1 MPIASAHIRLQRFN
15 RRVLRR
21 GYSALRVLGSINPK
35 SIERSTAVGISL
47 FAASSIAL
55 QGFVVASGNLHG
67 KPAGRA
73 EAAVAH
79 LDQVLTTAAM
89 KSSKEISANA
99 VALLAAAE
107 PLARADK
114 LVDRLIASAANTT
127 ANGRKLARY
136 ASLVPADT
144 ILPKTVVAEIAANE
158 AAATVAVTAP
168 AGLRDDTFAPDAGKR
183 SLREAAAEIAMTP
196 RMAASGVPAPT
207 RVAFLGGQLNDASV
221 GMRKDKGVIIQA
233 AAPTSVPRMFGSK
246 TKDVPAAVLQ
256 KVHFQSDTPERC
268 LPSDLMNVIYDVA
281 EKFGEVQVL
290 STFRDPDRNRRVGGA
305 TRSFHLRCQA
315 IDFRVVNRSSGLL
328 EYLEKRADV
337 GGLKRYPLGFYH
349 IDTGPRRSW

>member
-1 MPIASAHIRLQRFN
+1 MPKASAHIRLKRFN
-15 RRVLRR
+15 RRLFRR
-21 GYSALRVLGSINPK
+21 GYGVLRTLGSINPK
-35 SIERSTAVGISL
+35 SVERSAAIGISL

-79 LDQVLTTAAM
+79 PEQVSTATAK
-89 KSSKEISANA
+89 KSSREGPAGA
-99 VALLAAAE
+99 AALLAAAA

-114 LVDRLIASAANTT
+114 LIDPAPASAANIPGD
-127 ANGRKLARY
+127 GRRLARL
-136 ASLVPADT
+136 ASLLPADT
-144 ILPKTVVAEIAANE
+144 VLPKSVTAESSANE
-158 AAATVAVTAP
+158 VAATAVATVP
-168 AGLRDDTFAPDAGKR
+168 PGLRSDTFAPDAGKR
-183 SLREAAAEIAMTP
+183 SLRDLASEIAMAP

-207 RVAFLGGQLNDASV
+207 RVAFLGGQLNDASG
-221 GMRKDKGVIIQA
+221 GMRKDKGIIIDA
-233 AAPTSVPRMFGSK
+233 AAPTSAPRMFGSK
-246 TKDVPAAVLQ
+246 SKNVPAAVMQ

-268 LPSDLMNVIYDVA
+268 LPGDLMNVIYDVA

-305 TRSFHLRCQA
+305 TRSYHLRCQA
-315 IDFRVVNRSSGLL
+315 IDFRVANRSPGLL